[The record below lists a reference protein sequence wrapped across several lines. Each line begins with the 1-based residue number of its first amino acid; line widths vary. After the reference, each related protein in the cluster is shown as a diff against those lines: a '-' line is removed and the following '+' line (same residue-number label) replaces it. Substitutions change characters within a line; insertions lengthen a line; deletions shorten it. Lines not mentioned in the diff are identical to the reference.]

1 MDNYPSNI
9 TSFCGEVAMIYEKDG
24 NHFIM
29 LHYNSGF
36 IDIVMKDVENIY
48 LGDKIIVHSDL
59 MIKKIIPQPEENKTN

>member
-59 MIKKIIPQPEENKTN
+59 TIKKIIPQPEENKTN